1 MGKYDPPTDRNY
13 RAQLAAGRPLAD
25 IRAEVHARVESEDAW
40 YGAIA
45 DALRIIGKRWYSDV
59 TGEEDAFVLAYADK
73 VATRPEHERDEKWML
88 EHGTGELAD
97 FDPGTGRSGWDDWNN
112 D

>member
-1 MGKYDPPTDRNY
+1 MSKYDPPADRNY

-25 IRAEVHARVESEDAW
+25 IRAEVHARVESEDSW
-40 YGAIA
+40 YEALA

-59 TGEEDAFVLAYADK
+59 TDDEDAFVLAYADE
-73 VATRPEHERDEKWML
+73 VAERPESERDETWLLK
-88 EHGTGELAD
+88 HGTGELAD
-97 FDPGTGRSGWDDWNN
+97 FDPRTGRSGWDDWG